1 MKCWQSN
8 KNNPANK
15 NNPFKLCNTAE
26 YGTMTDI
33 VATISAVS
41 AIHKRGKTEQVKKSR
56 SKEAEVSE

>member
-15 NNPFKLCNTAE
+15 NNHFNSRDMAE